1 MTDVNILRLS
11 TQLHKW
17 IALIVGLQVLF
28 WVGGGLVMVAIPI
41 ETVRSEHRVAE
52 AQLQPLAL
60 AGLPGLREIAGRAGV
75 VPVQA
80 DLQGTPRGPA
90 WTLKPAIGDPV
101 IVSAITGQPFAPMSA
116 DEVSAFAKRAY
127 RGEAAVT
134 SVAYLAN
141 APEETGKTGPLWR
154 VDFAD
159 REKTSFYVSP
169 STGEVVS
176 RRSGV
181 WRLFDFFWR
190 LHVMDWDDGEDFN
203 HPLIIITTV
212 LTLSIVITGFVLL
225 WVRVARDLKGMRAN
239 RRKLK

>member
-1 MTDVNILRLS
+1 M
-11 TQLHKW
+11 
-17 IALIVGLQVLF
+17 VGLQVLF

-52 AQLQPLAL
+52 AQLEPLAL
-60 AGLPGLREIAGRAGV
+60 DGLPALREIADRAGV
-75 VPVQA
+75 VPVRA
-80 DLQGTPRGPA
+80 DLHGTPRGPA
-90 WTLKPAIGDPV
+90 WTLKPASGDAV
-101 IVSAITGQPFAPMSA
+101 IVSAITGQPFAPMSR

-127 RGEAAVT
+127 RGEAEVT
-134 SVAYLAN
+134 GVAYLAT

-154 VDFAD
+154 VDCAD
-159 REKTSFYVSP
+159 GEKTAFYMSP

-203 HPLIIITTV
+203 HPLIIITTA
-212 LTLSIVITGFVLL
+212 LTLSIVISGFILL
-225 WVRVARDLKGMRAN
+225 WIRIARDVKGWRASK
-239 RRKLK
+239 RSARDG